1 FGLAWEPAYPNAQDF
16 RLGAAAAFAA
26 VADLDSDGDG
36 FTNAD
41 ELAAGKHP
49 GDAAS
54 APEPVNSPPTAGDG
68 AAEANRGRAVEIVL
82 LGADADGDALSYHVA
97 RPPDHGTVTIADGV
111 AAYVPERGRTGPI
124 EFDYIADD
132 GLAQSAPA
140 TVRVT
145 VVARTPWD
153 TDDSGGVDIL
163 DLVTVARLFGAVGDD
178 LAADVNGDGVVSII
192 DLVTVASHF
201 GETDALAAP
210 RLMHAGHASHVER
223 WLDEAI
229 LADDGSDTFRR
240 GIAMLRSL
248 SGVSIPAGSSLG
260 QNYPNPFNPETWI
273 PFRLSQA
280 SDVTVRIYD
289 VRGRVVRTLALGVRP
304 AGQHVTRQR
313 AAYWDGRD
321 ETGTP
326 VASGVYLYRFATGQR
341 SEIRRLVVAK

>member
-1 FGLAWEPAYPNAQDF
+1 MNGVTCNACHTTGGGTPRNPFGLAWEAAYPNAQDF

-163 DLVTVARLFGAVGDD
+163 DLVTVARLFGAVGDESRLEYTVIGD
-178 LAADVNGDGVVSII
+178 PVNLAAKLEKHTKAEKVS
-192 DLVTVASHF
+192 
-201 GETDALAAP
+201 ALASREAVETALRQGYVP
-210 RLMHAGHASHVER
+210 PVER
-223 WLDEAI
+223 
-229 LADDGSDTFRR
+229 
-240 GIAMLRSL
+240 
-248 SGVSIPAGSSLG
+248 
-260 QNYPNPFNPETWI
+260 
-273 PFRLSQA
+273 
-280 SDVTVRIYD
+280 
-289 VRGRVVRTLALGVRP
+289 LAL
-304 AGQHVTRQR
+304 AGRRIEGLV
-313 AAYWDGRD
+313 
-321 ETGTP
+321 EP
-326 VASGVYLYRFATGQR
+326 VDLIVLN
-341 SEIRRLVVAK
+341 E